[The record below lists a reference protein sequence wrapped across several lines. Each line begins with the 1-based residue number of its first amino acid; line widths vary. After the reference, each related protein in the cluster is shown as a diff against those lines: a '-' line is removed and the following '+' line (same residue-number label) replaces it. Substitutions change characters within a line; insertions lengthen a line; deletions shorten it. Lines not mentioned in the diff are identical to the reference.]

1 MKEETK
7 KKLVEFFTKYPL
19 KKYKKGQIVVES
31 NENFKGVYYV
41 KSGYL
46 RVYDV
51 RAEEKESGIQVF
63 NPWFY
68 LSLIGAKTGLKSRHF
83 VETMTPVEA
92 WMAPA
97 EEFEKFLKENPK
109 LESELNN
116 LVMEKFLDLTT
127 YVSQLISGNAY
138 LKVAGLIYS
147 MAREYGV
154 SRGKEVSIKVKITH
168 KQIATLTGL
177 TRETVTLQMLKLE
190 KNKVIDND
198 KRQIVVMEIKELKK
212 LLGYE

>member
-7 KKLVEFFTKYPL
+7 KKLINFFEKYPL
-19 KKYKKGQIVVES
+19 KKYKKGQIVVEA
-31 NENFKGVYYV
+31 NEDFKGVYFV
-41 KSGYL
+41 KNGYL

-51 RAEEKESGIQVF
+51 MAGEKESGILLF
-63 NPWFY
+63 KPWFY
-68 LSLIGAKTGLKSRHF
+68 LSLISAKTDLKNRHF

-92 WMAPA
+92 WMAPTA
-97 EEFEKFLKENPK
+97 EFEKFLKENPK
-109 LESELNN
+109 LDNEINN
-116 LVMEKFLDLTT
+116 LVMEKFLDLTS
-127 YVSQLISGNAY
+127 YLSQLISGNAY

-147 MAREYGV
+147 LAKEYGV
-154 SRGKEVSIKVKITH
+154 AKGKEVSIKVKITH

-190 KNKVIDND
+190 KNGVIDND
-198 KRQIVVMEIKELKK
+198 KRQIVVMDIKGLKK

>member
-7 KKLVEFFTKYPL
+7 KKLMEFFSKYPL
-19 KKYKKGQIVVES
+19 KKYKKGQIVTES
-31 NENFKGVYYV
+31 NESFKGVYFV
-41 KSGYL
+41 KNGYL

-51 RAEEKESGIQVF
+51 RAGEKESGIQIF
-63 NPWFY
+63 NPWFF
-68 LSLIGAKTGLKSRHF
+68 LSLISAKTGLKSRHF
-83 VETMTPVEA
+83 IETMSPVEA

-97 EEFEKFLKENPK
+97 EEFEKFLRENPK
-109 LESELNN
+109 LEDELNK
-116 LVMEKFLDLTT
+116 LIMEKFLDLTT
-127 YVSQLISGNAY
+127 FVSQLISGNAY

-154 SRGKEVSIKVKITH
+154 AKGKQVSIKIKITH

-190 KNKVIDND
+190 KNGVIDNNR
-198 KRQIVVMEIKELKK
+198 RQIVVMDIKELKK
-212 LLGYE
+212 LLGDE

>member
-7 KKLVEFFTKYPL
+7 KKLIEFFSKYPL

-31 NENFKGVYYV
+31 NESFKGVYFV
-41 KSGYL
+41 KNGYL

-51 RAEEKESGIQVF
+51 RAGEKESGIQMF

-68 LSLIGAKTGLKSRHF
+68 LSLISAKTGLKSRHF
-83 VETMTPVEA
+83 VETITPVEA
-92 WMAPA
+92 WMAPV
-97 EEFEKFLKENPK
+97 EEFDKFLKSNPK
-109 LESELNN
+109 LEDELNAE
-116 LVMEKFLDLTT
+116 VMEKFLDLMTF
-127 YVSQLISGNAY
+127 VSQLISGNAY

-154 SRGKEVSIKVKITH
+154 TKGKEVSIKVKITH
-168 KQIATLTGL
+168 KQIASLTGL

-198 KRQIVVMEIKELKK
+198 KRQIVVMDIKELKK
-212 LLGYE
+212 LLEVE

>member
-7 KKLVEFFTKYPL
+7 KKLIEFFSKYPL
-19 KKYKKGQIVVES
+19 KKYKKGQIVVEA
-31 NENFKGVYYV
+31 NEDFKGVYFV

-51 RAEEKESGIQVF
+51 MAGEKEGGILLF
-63 NPWFY
+63 KPWFY
-68 LSLIGAKTGLKSRHF
+68 LSLISLKTGLKNRHF

-92 WMAPA
+92 WMAPS
-97 EEFEKFLKENPK
+97 EEFEKYLKENPK
-109 LESELNN
+109 LDNEINN
-116 LVMEKFLDLTT
+116 LVMEKFLDLTS
-127 YVSQLISGNAY
+127 YLSQLISGNAY

-147 MAREYGV
+147 LAKEYGV
-154 SRGKEVSIKVKITH
+154 AKGKEVSIKVKITH

-190 KNKVIDND
+190 KNGVIDND

>member
-7 KKLVEFFTKYPL
+7 KNLVDFFSKYPL

-31 NENFKGVYYV
+31 NENFKGVYFV

-51 RAEEKESGIQVF
+51 RAEEKESGIQLF

-68 LSLIGAKTGLKSRHF
+68 LSLISAKTGLKSRHF
-83 VETMTPVEA
+83 IETMSPVEA
-92 WMAPA
+92 WMAPV
-97 EEFEKFLKENPK
+97 EEFKKFLKDNPK
-109 LESELNN
+109 LDEEINKQ
-116 LVMEKFLDLTT
+116 VMENFLDLTT
-127 YVSQLISGNAY
+127 FVSQLISGNAY

-147 MAREYGV
+147 LAREYGV
-154 SRGKEVSIKVKITH
+154 AKGKEVSIKVKITH

-198 KRQIVVMEIKELKK
+198 KRQIVVMDIKELKK
-212 LLGYE
+212 LLEVE